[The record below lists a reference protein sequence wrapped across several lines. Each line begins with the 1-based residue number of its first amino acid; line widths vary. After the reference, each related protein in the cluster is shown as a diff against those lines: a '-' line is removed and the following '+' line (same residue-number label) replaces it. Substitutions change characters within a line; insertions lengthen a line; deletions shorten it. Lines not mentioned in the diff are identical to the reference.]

1 MILASYTENYNLT
14 KPDEA
19 DYYDIAEF
27 NANMDAIDCCIAET
41 AAEVAGVSEKIGKAE
56 DTGTETIFGKLNQM
70 ASGSGTGLTAI
81 KSIQTFH
88 CNSPTTFALQTVV
101 PQNCIV
107 YINRLQDISGS
118 GGGTVTYSLK
128 ESELQVT
135 NMTYLQ
141 AEFWIIEFC

>member
-1 MILASYTENYNLT
+1 MASYTENYNLT

-70 ASGSGTGLTAI
+70 ASGSGTGLPAI